1 MEMQASKEEERFEI
15 HLVLAD
21 VFARLLFDRPLHTH
35 PFCPLINYQRRNGKC
50 GKSNR
55 VKARPSNVPES
66 LPLSVNAV

>member
-35 PFCPLINYQRRNGKC
+35 TPFAL
-50 GKSNR
+50 
-55 VKARPSNVPES
+55 
-66 LPLSVNAV
+66 